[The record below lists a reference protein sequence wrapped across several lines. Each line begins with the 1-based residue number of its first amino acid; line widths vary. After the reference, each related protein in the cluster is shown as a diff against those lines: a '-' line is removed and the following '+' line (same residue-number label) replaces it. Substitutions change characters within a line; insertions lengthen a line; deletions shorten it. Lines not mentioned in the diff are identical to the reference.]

1 MKRFLLVVTLLSA
14 AIASKAQ
21 LVAGGS
27 FGLTTITEKVD
38 GDKLAQAFSFDIT
51 PSVGYALG
59 DWEFGLIFEYSYN
72 KTTMT
77 TGSKQTETASAY
89 AIGPYANYCFG
100 NIGKFYFSVEAASL
114 FGFTDGERT
123 VNLQLLPVATY
134 EINDR
139 WDIDFFSDVLSVNYL
154 WTKTEEN
161 NLSVSNFNLLAND
174 GRIFAIGFSY
184 KF

>member
-1 MKRFLLVVTLLSA
+1 MVTLLTV
-14 AIASKAQ
+14 AIASEAQ

-27 FGLTTITEKVD
+27 FGLTTITDKID
-38 GDKLAQAFSFDIT
+38 GDKQVQAFSCDIT

-72 KTTMT
+72 KTTIT
-77 TGSKQTETASAY
+77 TGEKRTETASAY

-100 NIGKFYFSVEAASL
+100 NIGKFYFSVDGASM
-114 FGFTDGERT
+114 FGFADGERT
-123 VNLQLLPVATY
+123 VNLQLLPVANY